1 MTSRSARRLSTL
13 LVAVLVLAGGALGG
27 CSSGPALTSTV
38 PETPISVDGSIDDWQ
53 GDLTPLEDGALSIGV
68 RNDASVLYVVAR
80 TSDRRLMQRF
90 VTRGLV
96 LWLDPEGGTD
106 EVLGVEY
113 PTGAQPT
120 GDAQRPTTDA
130 LRTLLESSLTEMRV
144 RPADAEDWRV
154 HAADGSRGIETAA
167 TIDDFGALTV
177 EFRVPLAA
185 DAEERGAPSGRTY
198 ALGAGPDGTV
208 GVGIATPER
217 EDEGLS
223 TAVTNRGTA
232 ATSSRRRRRRR
243 QRRAR
248 RRQLQ
253 AAAQTIDIWTT
264 ARLAAPA
271 P

>member
-13 LVAVLVLAGGALGG
+13 LGAVLVLAGGALGG
-27 CSSGPALTSTV
+27 CSSGPALTSSV
-38 PETPISVDGSIDDWQ
+38 PDSPISVDGSIDDWQ
-53 GDLTPLEDGALSIGV
+53 GDLNALKDGALSVGV

-80 TSDRRLMQRF
+80 TSDRRLLRRF

-96 LWLDPEGGTD
+96 LWLDPEGGND

-144 RPADAEDWRV
+144 RPAGAEDWRV

-167 TIDDFGALTV
+167 TLDDFGALTV
-177 EFRVPLAA
+177 EFRVPLGS
-185 DAEERGAPSGRTY
+185 DAGTGGAPSGRTY

-217 EDEGLS
+217 EDEGLPA
-223 TAVTNRGTA
+223 AVTNQGTA
-232 ATSSRRRRRRR
+232 ATRSRRRRRRR

-248 RRQLQ
+248 QRQLQ
-253 AAAQTIDIWTT
+253 AATQTVDVWTT
-264 ARLAAPA
+264 VRLAAPA